1 MSYLW
6 ELLKSSGQIALNE
19 LNMRSS
25 EGPGELIRILDEW
38 KKDGTIVV
46 KGPKSEKLATLT
58 PEEVSESSDTVVEL
72 SPKSIRRSF
81 AS

>member
-6 ELLKSSGQIALNE
+6 ELLKSSGPIALNE

-25 EGPGELIRILDEW
+25 EAPAELIRILAEW

-46 KGPKSEKLATLT
+46 KGPKSEKLLELT
-58 PEEVSESSDTVVEL
+58 PEEISQSSDTVVEL
-72 SPKSIRRSF
+72 SPRSLKRSF